1 MIIFLWLARVCL
13 LVGLLLASFP
23 GAGGEE
29 AVEPE
34 EPGEPEECL
43 RWGPEELQAVVF
55 GPALQARLEFL
66 QGSLIAAM
74 DGLDKLQ
81 VNHEPEFDIF

>member
-1 MIIFLWLARVCL
+1 M
-13 LVGLLLASFP
+13 VGLLLASFP

-29 AVEPE
+29 AGEA
-34 EPGEPEECL
+34 GEPEECL
-43 RWGPEELQAVVF
+43 RWGPEEVQAVVF

-74 DGLDKLQ
+74 DGLDNLQ
-81 VNHEPEFDIF
+81 VSHEPVTFSD